1 VLGVLEERAR
11 AARVHAEELREQ
23 VEKLMAEL
31 EAAEAVLAR
40 RRIAVEETAE
50 ALAAPTVS
58 GR

>member
-11 AARVHAEELREQ
+11 AAQLHAEELREQ

-50 ALAAPTVS
+50 ALATPTAS